1 MLDMRFPLQTCP
13 FIQIGITSEN
23 IEMVVEQLA
32 SVVSVATDERDQISG
47 NAAIISSTLS
57 SAATVV
63 TSGNFSIDIPVRLN
77 MACACVV
84 LLVHVYIL
92 PYLHGTVFYVSHG
105 HLHAPILVQ
114 SLAHVTSLELWVC
127 IKLL

>member
-1 MLDMRFPLQTCP
+1 MRFPLQTCP

-32 SVVSVATDERDQISG
+32 SVVSVATDKRDQISG

-77 MACACVV
+77 MACVCVV
-84 LLVHVYIL
+84 LLVYIL
-92 PYLHGTVFYVSHG
+92 LYPTCMVLSSMYPTGTCMQICTYFG
-105 HLHAPILVQ
+105 TKFLN
-114 SLAHVTSLELWVC
+114 
-127 IKLL
+127 